1 MLVNQKLLDCDI
13 IKLFYMNASHIIL
26 ARNSSK
32 STISSK
38 TYQMES
44 AGFDCSE
51 LNAEIEDLRQR
62 VCTCI

>member
-1 MLVNQKLLDCDI
+1 
-13 IKLFYMNASHIIL
+13 MNASHIIL

-51 LNAEIEDLRQR
+51 LNAEIEDL
-62 VCTCI
+62 TD